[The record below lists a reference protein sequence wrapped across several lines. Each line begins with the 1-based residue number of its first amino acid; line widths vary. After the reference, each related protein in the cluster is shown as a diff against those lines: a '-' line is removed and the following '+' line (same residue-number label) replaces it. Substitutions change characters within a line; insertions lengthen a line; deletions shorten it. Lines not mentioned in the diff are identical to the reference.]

1 MRKPRSSRDAALL
14 GVLSG
19 LSPLHSCGVFL
30 LDALYVAALG
40 GFVGLLVALTMNA
53 GCAPDPVWVGRGVP
67 AEPRILRPFDHQTT
81 RPQDPPTEMD
91 PSLLSYG
98 FLWALSGVESGHND
112 AAYNPAEGAVGRFQ
126 IRQCY
131 LDDANAALGKHYS
144 LSEMSDGRKA
154 MEVVCAYLGRY
165 APAFEARA
173 GRPATVED
181 LARIH
186 NGGPRGAE
194 KDATL
199 DYARRFRKA
208 YAGVAWYTD
217 CPRFEVAAR

>member
-1 MRKPRSSRDAALL
+1 MRRPRSSRDAALL
-14 GVLSG
+14 GALRG
-19 LSPLHSCGVFL
+19 LSPLHSCGAPL
-30 LDALYVAALG
+30 LNLAYAAALG
-40 GFVGLLVALTMNA
+40 AFA
-53 GCAPDPVWVGRGVP
+53 GMCIAFAAAWKSADPATVGRGVP

-154 MEVVCAYLGRY
+154 MEVVCAYLSRY

-208 YAGVAWYTD
+208 YSGVAWYTD

>member
-1 MRKPRSSRDAALL
+1 MRRPRSSRAAALL
-14 GVLSG
+14 GALHG

-40 GFVGLLVALTMNA
+40 GFVGLLVALAMNA
-53 GCAPDPVWVGRGVP
+53 GATEPAPVGRGVP

-81 RPQDPPTEMD
+81 RPQDPSTEMD

-98 FLWALSGVESGHND
+98 FLTALARVESGMND
-112 AAYNPAEGAVGRFQ
+112 AAVNEAEGAVGRFQ

-131 LDDANAALGKHYS
+131 LDDANEAAGTRYALA
-144 LSEMSDGRKA
+144 EMADPRKA
-154 MEVVCAYLGRY
+154 MQVVCAYLGRY

-173 GRPATVED
+173 GRPATAED

-208 YAGVAWYTD
+208 YAGLAWYAD
-217 CPRFEVAAR
+217 RPRFEVAAR

>member
-1 MRKPRSSRDAALL
+1 MRRPRSSRDAALL

-19 LSPLHSCGVFL
+19 LNPFGRTGHPVLDAAYLAAVGALLGMCLSFVGCQPASAGGVFPTPST
-30 LDALYVAALG
+30 
-40 GFVGLLVALTMNA
+40 FE
-53 GCAPDPVWVGRGVP
+53 P
-67 AEPRILRPFDHQTT
+67 A
-81 RPQDPPTEMD
+81 MD
-91 PSLLSYG
+91 SSLLSYG
-98 FLWALSGVESGHND
+98 FLTALARVESGMND
-112 AAYNPAEGAVGRFQ
+112 AAVNEAEGAVGRFQ

-131 LDDANAALGKHYS
+131 LDDANEAAGTRYALA
-144 LSEMSDGRKA
+144 EMADPRKA
-154 MEVVCAYLGRY
+154 MQVVCAYLGRY

-173 GRPATVED
+173 GRPATAED

-208 YAGVAWYTD
+208 YSGVAWYTD